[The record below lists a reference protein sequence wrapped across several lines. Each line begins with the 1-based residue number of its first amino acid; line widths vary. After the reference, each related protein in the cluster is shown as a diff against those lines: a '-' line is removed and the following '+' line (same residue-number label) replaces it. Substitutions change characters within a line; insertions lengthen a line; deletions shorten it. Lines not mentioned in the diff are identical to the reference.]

1 MSLCTRNR
9 WGTGNCSNGTRSE
22 TNKEMEDKLKKM
34 REERNKQ
41 DTMWTQPT
49 TTIESSSSN
58 PYVSTVLTS
67 KVVDNK

>member
-9 WGTGNCSNGTRSE
+9 WGTGSCSTPSRSE

-49 TTIESSSSN
+49 TSTDSKLSN
-58 PYVSTVLTS
+58 S
-67 KVVDNK
+67 K

>member
-9 WGTGNCSNGTRSE
+9 WGTGSCSTPSRSE
-22 TNKEMEDKLKKM
+22 TDKEMEEKLKKM

-49 TTIESSSSN
+49 TSTDSKLSN
-58 PYVSTVLTS
+58 T
-67 KVVDNK
+67 K